1 VEYRFVGGSDLK
13 VSALSLGTAT
23 FGGGNEFFKAWGDT
37 DVAEAT
43 SLVDMALAA
52 GVTLFDSADAYSG
65 GLAEEIL
72 GKAIAGRRNRLLI
85 SSKAAFRTGPG
96 PDEIGSSRSHLVA
109 ACEASLRRLGTD
121 HIDLWQLHAFDAL
134 TPIEETLHAMDDLVR
149 AGKVRHIG
157 CSNFSGW
164 HLMKSLA
171 ISDMHGW
178 ARHVAHQAYY
188 SLLAREYEW
197 ELMPLAL
204 DQHVGTVVWSPLS
217 GGRLSG
223 KVARGQPAPK
233 GSRTASLGAHG
244 PELPLEQL
252 FGVVDVLRALAAELG
267 RTVPQIALNWVLH
280 RPTVSTLVIGARNA
294 TQLRENLGSVE
305 FKLTPEQ
312 VKRLDDASAS
322 QLVYPYWHQRQTFA
336 ERNPPP
342 VA

>member
-1 VEYRFVGGSDLK
+1 MEYRRVGGSDLE
-13 VSALSLGTAT
+13 VSVLSLGTAT
-23 FGGGNEFFKAWGDT
+23 FGGGNEFFKAWGST

-43 SLVDMALAA
+43 SLVDISLDA
-52 GVTLFDSADAYSG
+52 GITLFDSADAYSS

-72 GKAIAGRRNRLLI
+72 GKAIAGRRDKLLI
-85 SSKAAFRTGPG
+85 STKAAFRTGPG
-96 PDEIGSSRSHLVA
+96 PDGVGASRKHLVE
-109 ACEASLRRLGTD
+109 ACEASLRRLATD
-121 HIDLWQLHAFDAL
+121 RIDLWQLHAFDAL

-149 AGKVRHIG
+149 AGKVRYIG

-171 ISDMHGW
+171 LSEKHGW
-178 ARHVAHQAYY
+178 VRHVAHQAYY

-197 ELMPLAL
+197 ELMPLAI
-204 DQHVGTVVWSPLS
+204 DQQVGTVVWSPLS

-223 KVARGQPAPK
+223 KVGRNEPAPE
-233 GSRTASLGAHG
+233 GSRSAALGAHG

-252 FGVVDVLRALAAELG
+252 HDVVDVLREIAAELG
-267 RTVPQIALNWVLH
+267 RSVSQIALNWVLH

-294 TQLRENLGSVE
+294 GQLRENLGSVE
-305 FKLTPEQ
+305 FKLTAEQ

-322 QLVYPYWHQRQTFA
+322 RPIYPYWHQRQTFA

-342 VA
+342 V